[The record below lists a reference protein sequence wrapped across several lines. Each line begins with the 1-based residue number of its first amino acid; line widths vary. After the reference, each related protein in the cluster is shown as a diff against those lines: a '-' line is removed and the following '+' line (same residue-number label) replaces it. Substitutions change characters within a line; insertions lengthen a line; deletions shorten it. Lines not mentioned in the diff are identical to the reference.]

1 MVKIFDLE
9 PGGLKD
15 GGQASLNKEES
26 EKYSKQEALKKEHEE
41 TNKGLAIELRNKI
54 AANMMRVE
62 FPKEVIEEIKEGIEN
77 LNSHPNE
84 EFRNNLENIFKQI
97 GKTFLKKCYGI
108 EKQLKIDF
116 RLYSN
121 HQNIS
126 SSPENRLDYDHKI
139 KALLFTDG
147 GNSFDF
153 QWNSVEL
160 HDHPLR
166 PDNFETVTT
175 EPGVLII
182 YPSYNKINSAPPQE
196 YLDKSPVIEV
206 GIDYEI

>member
-1 MVKIFDLE
+1 MVKVFDLE

-15 GGQASLNKEES
+15 GGQAKLNEEETNRLNKEE
-26 EKYSKQEALKKEHEE
+26 ELKRQHQE

-54 AANMMRVE
+54 ACPMMRVE
-62 FPKEVIEEIKEGIEN
+62 FPKEIIEEIEQGIEN
-77 LNSHPNE
+77 PDEQFRDNLN
-84 EFRNNLENIFKQI
+84 NIFKQI

-116 RLYSN
+116 RLFQPGIEASKEYN
-121 HQNIS
+121 
-126 SSPENRLDYDHKI
+126 HKI

-147 GNSFDF
+147 GNKFDF

-166 PDNFETVTT
+166 PDNFESVTT

-182 YPSYNKINSAPPQE
+182 YPSYNMITPSPPQN
-196 YLDKSPVIEV
+196 YLDESPVIEI

>member
-1 MVKIFDLE
+1 MVKVFDLE

-15 GGQASLNKEES
+15 GGQSKLNEEETNRLNKEE
-26 EKYSKQEALKKEHEE
+26 ELKRQHQE

-54 AANMMRVE
+54 ACPMMRVE
-62 FPKEVIEEIKEGIEN
+62 FPKEIIEEIEQGIEN
-77 LNSHPNE
+77 PDEQFRDNLN
-84 EFRNNLENIFKQI
+84 NIFKQI

-116 RLYSN
+116 RLFQPGIEASKEYN
-121 HQNIS
+121 
-126 SSPENRLDYDHKI
+126 HKI

-147 GNSFDF
+147 GNKFDF

-166 PDNFETVTT
+166 PDNFESVTT

-182 YPSYNKINSAPPQE
+182 YPSYNMITTSPPQN
-196 YLDKSPVIEV
+196 YLDESPVIEI

>member
-1 MVKIFDLE
+1 MVKVFDLE

-15 GGQASLNKEES
+15 GGQAKLNEEETNRLNKEE
-26 EKYSKQEALKKEHEE
+26 ELKRQHQE

-54 AANMMRVE
+54 ACPMMRVE
-62 FPKEVIEEIKEGIEN
+62 FPKEIIEEIEQGIEN
-77 LNSHPNE
+77 PDEQFRDNLN
-84 EFRNNLENIFKQI
+84 NIFKQI
-97 GKTFLKKCYGI
+97 GKTFLKKSYGI

-116 RLYSN
+116 RLFQPGIEASKEYN
-121 HQNIS
+121 
-126 SSPENRLDYDHKI
+126 HKI

-147 GNSFDF
+147 GNKFDF

-166 PDNFETVTT
+166 PDNFESVTT

-182 YPSYNKINSAPPQE
+182 YPSYNMITTSPPQN
-196 YLDKSPVIEV
+196 YLDESPVIEI

>member
-1 MVKIFDLE
+1 MVKVFDLE

-15 GGQASLNKEES
+15 GGQDKLNEEETDRLNKEE
-26 EKYSKQEALKKEHEE
+26 ELKRQHQE
-41 TNKGLAIELRNKI
+41 TNKGLAIELRNKV
-54 AANMMRVE
+54 ACPMMRVE
-62 FPKEVIEEIKEGIEN
+62 FPKEIIEEIEQGIEN
-77 LNSHPNE
+77 PDEQFRDNLN
-84 EFRNNLENIFKQI
+84 NIFKQI

-116 RLYSN
+116 RLFQPGIEASKEYN
-121 HQNIS
+121 
-126 SSPENRLDYDHKI
+126 HKI

-147 GNSFDF
+147 GNKFDF

-166 PDNFETVTT
+166 PDNFESVTT

-182 YPSYNKINSAPPQE
+182 YPSYNMITTSPPQN
-196 YLDKSPVIEV
+196 YLDESPVIEI

>member
-1 MVKIFDLE
+1 MVKVFDLE

-15 GGQASLNKEES
+15 GGQAKLNEEETNRLNKEE
-26 EKYSKQEALKKEHEE
+26 ELNRQHQE

-54 AANMMRVE
+54 ACPMMRVE
-62 FPKEVIEEIKEGIEN
+62 FPKEIIEEIEQGIEN
-77 LNSHPNE
+77 PDEQFRDNLN
-84 EFRNNLENIFKQI
+84 NIFKQI

-116 RLYSN
+116 RLFQPGIEASKEYN
-121 HQNIS
+121 
-126 SSPENRLDYDHKI
+126 HKI

-147 GNSFDF
+147 GNKFDF

-166 PDNFETVTT
+166 PDNFESVTT
-175 EPGVLII
+175 EPGVLRI
-182 YPSYNKINSAPPQE
+182 YPSYNMITTSPPQN
-196 YLDKSPVIEV
+196 YLDESPVIEV

>member
-1 MVKIFDLE
+1 MVKVFDLE

-15 GGQASLNKEES
+15 GGQAKLNEEETNRLNKEE
-26 EKYSKQEALKKEHEE
+26 ELKRQHQE

-54 AANMMRVE
+54 ACPMMRVE
-62 FPKEVIEEIKEGIEN
+62 FPKEIIEEIEQGIEN
-77 LNSHPNE
+77 PDEQFRDNLN
-84 EFRNNLENIFKQI
+84 NIFKQI

-116 RLYSN
+116 RLFQPGIEASKEYN
-121 HQNIS
+121 
-126 SSPENRLDYDHKI
+126 HKI

-147 GNSFDF
+147 GNKFDF

-166 PDNFETVTT
+166 PDNFESVTT
-175 EPGVLII
+175 APGVLII
-182 YPSYNKINSAPPQE
+182 YPSYNMITTSPPQN
-196 YLDKSPVIEV
+196 YLDESPVIEI

>member
-1 MVKIFDLE
+1 MVKVFDLE

-15 GGQASLNKEES
+15 GGQAKLNEEETNRLNKEE
-26 EKYSKQEALKKEHEE
+26 ELKRQHQE

-54 AANMMRVE
+54 ACPMMRVE
-62 FPKEVIEEIKEGIEN
+62 FPKEIIEEIEQGIEN
-77 LNSHPNE
+77 PDEQFRDNLN
-84 EFRNNLENIFKQI
+84 NIFKQI

-116 RLYSN
+116 RLFQPGIEASKEYN
-121 HQNIS
+121 
-126 SSPENRLDYDHKI
+126 HKI

-147 GNSFDF
+147 GNKFDF

-166 PDNFETVTT
+166 PDNFESVTT

-182 YPSYNKINSAPPQE
+182 YPSYVTFNKAPTDD
-196 YLDKSPVIEV
+196 YLEKSPVIEIGV
-206 GIDYEI
+206 DYE

>member
-1 MVKIFDLE
+1 MVKVFDLE
-9 PGGLKD
+9 PGGLKA
-15 GGQASLNKEES
+15 GGKAQLNEEESAKFNKE
-26 EKYSKQEALKKEHEE
+26 QEIREEHEE

-54 AANMMRVE
+54 ACPMMRVE
-62 FPKEVIEEIKEGIEN
+62 FPSEIVEEIKLGITNQTQEFKDN
-77 LNSHPNE
+77 LD
-84 EFRNNLENIFKQI
+84 NIFKQI
-97 GKTFLKKCYGI
+97 GKTFLKKCFTI
-108 EKQLKIDF
+108 EKQLKVDF
-116 RLYSN
+116 RLYGSSDKKYN
-121 HQNIS
+121 H
-126 SSPENRLDYDHKI
+126 KV

-166 PDNFETVTT
+166 PNNFETVTT

-182 YPSYNKINSAPPQE
+182 YPSYNEINTTPPQE

>member
-1 MVKIFDLE
+1 MVKVFDLE

-15 GGQASLNKEES
+15 GGQAKLNEEETNRLNKEE
-26 EKYSKQEALKKEHEE
+26 ELKRQHQE

-54 AANMMRVE
+54 ACPMMRVE
-62 FPKEVIEEIKEGIEN
+62 FPKEIIEEIEQGIEN
-77 LNSHPNE
+77 PDEQFRDNLN
-84 EFRNNLENIFKQI
+84 NIFKQI

-116 RLYSN
+116 RLFQPGIEASKEYN
-121 HQNIS
+121 
-126 SSPENRLDYDHKI
+126 HKI

-147 GNSFDF
+147 GNKFDF
-153 QWNSVEL
+153 QWNSVAL

-166 PDNFETVTT
+166 PDNFESVTT

-182 YPSYNKINSAPPQE
+182 YPSYNMITTSPPQN
-196 YLDKSPVIEV
+196 YLDESPVIEV

>member
-1 MVKIFDLE
+1 MYHTFF
-9 PGGLKD
+9 
-15 GGQASLNKEES
+15 
-26 EKYSKQEALKKEHEE
+26 AL
-41 TNKGLAIELRNKI
+41 A
-54 AANMMRVE
+54 
-62 FPKEVIEEIKEGIEN
+62 F
-77 LNSHPNE
+77 
-84 EFRNNLENIFKQI
+84 
-97 GKTFLKKCYGI
+97 
-108 EKQLKIDF
+108 
-116 RLYSN
+116 
-121 HQNIS
+121 
-126 SSPENRLDYDHKI
+126 I

-206 GIDYEI
+206 GIDYDARAMEKPSDHCPVWLDLNE

>member
-1 MVKIFDLE
+1 MVKVFDLE

-15 GGQASLNKEES
+15 GGQAKLNEEETNRLNKDEE
-26 EKYSKQEALKKEHEE
+26 LKRQHQE

-54 AANMMRVE
+54 ACPMMRVE
-62 FPKEVIEEIKEGIEN
+62 FPKEIIEEIEQGIEN
-77 LNSHPNE
+77 PDEQFRDNLN
-84 EFRNNLENIFKQI
+84 NIFKQI

-116 RLYSN
+116 RLFQPGIEASKEYN
-121 HQNIS
+121 
-126 SSPENRLDYDHKI
+126 HKI

-147 GNSFDF
+147 GNKFDF

-166 PDNFETVTT
+166 PDNFESVTT

-182 YPSYNKINSAPPQE
+182 YPSYNMITTSPPQN
-196 YLDKSPVIEV
+196 YLDESPVIEI

>member
-1 MVKIFDLE
+1 MVKVFDLE

-15 GGQASLNKEES
+15 GGQAKLNEEETNRLNKEE
-26 EKYSKQEALKKEHEE
+26 ELKRQHQE

-54 AANMMRVE
+54 ACPMMRVE
-62 FPKEVIEEIKEGIEN
+62 FPKEIIEEIEQGIEN
-77 LNSHPNE
+77 PDEQFRDNLN
-84 EFRNNLENIFKQI
+84 NIFKQI

-116 RLYSN
+116 RLFQPGIEASKEYN
-121 HQNIS
+121 
-126 SSPENRLDYDHKI
+126 HKI

-147 GNSFDF
+147 GNKFDF

-166 PDNFETVTT
+166 PDNSESVTT

-182 YPSYNKINSAPPQE
+182 YPSYNMITTSPPQN
-196 YLDKSPVIEV
+196 YLDESPVIEV

>member
-1 MVKIFDLE
+1 MVKVFDLE

-15 GGQASLNKEES
+15 GGQAKLNEEATDRLNKEE
-26 EKYSKQEALKKEHEE
+26 ELKKQHEE

-54 AANMMRVE
+54 AAAMMRVE
-62 FPKEVIEEIKEGIEN
+62 FPSEIIEEIEQGIQN
-77 LNSHPNE
+77 PDQQ
-84 EFRNNLENIFKQI
+84 FRDNLENIFKQI
-97 GKTFLKKCYGI
+97 GKTFLKKCYGL

-116 RLYSN
+116 RLYGDN
-121 HQNIS
+121 KNN
-126 SSPENRLDYDHKI
+126 EYDHKI

-147 GNSFDF
+147 GNKFDF
-153 QWNSVEL
+153 QWNTVEL

-182 YPSYNKINSAPPQE
+182 YPSYNKIISSPSQE
-196 YLDKSPVIEV
+196 YLDESPVIEI
-206 GIDYEI
+206 GIDYDW

>member
-1 MVKIFDLE
+1 MVKVFDLE
-9 PGGLKD
+9 PGGLKY
-15 GGQASLNKEES
+15 GRKAKLNEEETNRLNKEES
-26 EKYSKQEALKKEHEE
+26 LKRQHQE

-54 AANMMRVE
+54 ACPMMRVE
-62 FPKEVIEEIKEGIEN
+62 FPKEIIEEIEQGIEN
-77 LNSHPNE
+77 PDEQFRDNLN
-84 EFRNNLENIFKQI
+84 NIFKQI

-116 RLYSN
+116 RLFQPGIEASKEYN
-121 HQNIS
+121 
-126 SSPENRLDYDHKI
+126 HKI

-147 GNSFDF
+147 GNKFDF

-166 PDNFETVTT
+166 PDNFESVTT

-182 YPSYNKINSAPPQE
+182 YPSYNMITTSPPQN
-196 YLDKSPVIEV
+196 YLDESPVIEI

>member
-1 MVKIFDLE
+1 MVKVFDLE

-15 GGQASLNKEES
+15 GGQAKLNEEETNRLNKEE
-26 EKYSKQEALKKEHEE
+26 ELKRQHQE

-54 AANMMRVE
+54 ACPMIRVE
-62 FPKEVIEEIKEGIEN
+62 FPKEIIEEIEQGIEN
-77 LNSHPNE
+77 PDEQFRDNLN
-84 EFRNNLENIFKQI
+84 NIFKQI

-116 RLYSN
+116 RLFQPGIEASKEYN
-121 HQNIS
+121 
-126 SSPENRLDYDHKI
+126 HKI

-147 GNSFDF
+147 GNKFDF

-166 PDNFETVTT
+166 PDNFESVTT

-182 YPSYNKINSAPPQE
+182 YPSYNMITTSPPQN
-196 YLDKSPVIEV
+196 YLDESPVIEV

>member
-1 MVKIFDLE
+1 MVKVFDLE

-15 GGQASLNKEES
+15 GGQAKLNEEETNRFNKEE
-26 EKYSKQEALKKEHEE
+26 ELKRQHQE

-54 AANMMRVE
+54 ACPMMRVE
-62 FPKEVIEEIKEGIEN
+62 FPKEIIEEIEQGIEN
-77 LNSHPNE
+77 PDEQFRDNLN
-84 EFRNNLENIFKQI
+84 NIFKQI

-116 RLYSN
+116 RLYQPGIEASKEYN
-121 HQNIS
+121 HK
-126 SSPENRLDYDHKI
+126 L

-147 GNSFDF
+147 GNKFDF

-166 PDNFETVTT
+166 PDNFESVTT

-182 YPSYNKINSAPPQE
+182 YPSYNMITTSVSYTHLRAHE
-196 YLDKSPVIEV
+196 T
-206 GIDYEI
+206 

>member
-1 MVKIFDLE
+1 MVKVFDLE

-15 GGQASLNKEES
+15 GGQAKLNEEETDRLNKEE
-26 EKYSKQEALKKEHEE
+26 ELKRQHQE
-41 TNKGLAIELRNKI
+41 TNKGLAIELRNKV
-54 AANMMRVE
+54 ACPMMRVE
-62 FPKEVIEEIKEGIEN
+62 FPKEIIEEIEQGIEN
-77 LNSHPNE
+77 PDEQFRDNLN
-84 EFRNNLENIFKQI
+84 NIFKQI

-116 RLYSN
+116 RLFQPGIEASKEYN
-121 HQNIS
+121 
-126 SSPENRLDYDHKI
+126 HKI

-147 GNSFDF
+147 GNKFDF

-166 PDNFETVTT
+166 PDNFESVTT

-182 YPSYNKINSAPPQE
+182 YPSYNMITTSPPQN
-196 YLDKSPVIEV
+196 YLDESPVIEV

>member
-1 MVKIFDLE
+1 MVKVFDLE

-15 GGQASLNKEES
+15 GGQAKLNEEETNRLNKEE
-26 EKYSKQEALKKEHEE
+26 ELKRQHQE

-54 AANMMRVE
+54 ACPMMRVE
-62 FPKEVIEEIKEGIEN
+62 FPKEIIEEIEQGIEN
-77 LNSHPNE
+77 PDEQFRDNLN
-84 EFRNNLENIFKQI
+84 NIFKQI

-116 RLYSN
+116 RLFQPGIEASKEYN
-121 HQNIS
+121 H
-126 SSPENRLDYDHKI
+126 EI

-147 GNSFDF
+147 GNKFDF
-153 QWNSVEL
+153 QWNSVDL

-166 PDNFETVTT
+166 PDNFESVTT

-182 YPSYNKINSAPPQE
+182 YPSYNMITTSPPQN
-196 YLDKSPVIEV
+196 YLDESPVIEV

>member
-1 MVKIFDLE
+1 MVKVFDLE

-15 GGQASLNKEES
+15 GGQAKLNEEETNRLNKEE
-26 EKYSKQEALKKEHEE
+26 ELKRQHQE

-54 AANMMRVE
+54 ACPMMRVE
-62 FPKEVIEEIKEGIEN
+62 FPKEIIEEIEQGIEN
-77 LNSHPNE
+77 PDEQFRDNLN
-84 EFRNNLENIFKQI
+84 NIFKQI

-116 RLYSN
+116 RLFQPGIEASKEYN
-121 HQNIS
+121 
-126 SSPENRLDYDHKI
+126 HKI

-147 GNSFDF
+147 GNKFDF

-182 YPSYNKINSAPPQE
+182 YPSYNMITTSPPQN
-196 YLDKSPVIEV
+196 YLDESPVIEI

>member
-1 MVKIFDLE
+1 MVKVFDLE

-15 GGQASLNKEES
+15 GGQAKLNEEETNRLNKEE
-26 EKYSKQEALKKEHEE
+26 ELKRQHQE
-41 TNKGLAIELRNKI
+41 TNKGLAFELRNKI
-54 AANMMRVE
+54 ACPMMRVE
-62 FPKEVIEEIKEGIEN
+62 FPKEIIEEIEQGIEN
-77 LNSHPNE
+77 PDEQFRDNLN
-84 EFRNNLENIFKQI
+84 NIFKQI

-116 RLYSN
+116 RLFQPGIEASKEYN
-121 HQNIS
+121 
-126 SSPENRLDYDHKI
+126 HKI

-147 GNSFDF
+147 VNKFDF

-166 PDNFETVTT
+166 PDNFESVTT

-182 YPSYNKINSAPPQE
+182 YPSYNMITTSPPQN
-196 YLDKSPVIEV
+196 YLDESPVIEI

>member
-1 MVKIFDLE
+1 MVKVFDLE

-15 GGQASLNKEES
+15 GGQAKLNEEETNRLNKEE
-26 EKYSKQEALKKEHEE
+26 ELKRQHQE
-41 TNKGLAIELRNKI
+41 TNKGLAIELSNKI
-54 AANMMRVE
+54 ACPMMRVE
-62 FPKEVIEEIKEGIEN
+62 FPKEIIEEIEQGIEN
-77 LNSHPNE
+77 PDEQFRDNLN
-84 EFRNNLENIFKQI
+84 NIFKQI

-116 RLYSN
+116 RLFQPGIEASKEYN
-121 HQNIS
+121 
-126 SSPENRLDYDHKI
+126 HKI

-147 GNSFDF
+147 GNKFDF

-166 PDNFETVTT
+166 PDNFESVTT

-182 YPSYNKINSAPPQE
+182 YPSYNMITTSPPQN
-196 YLDKSPVIEV
+196 YLDESPVIEI

>member
-1 MVKIFDLE
+1 MVKVFDLE
-9 PGGLKD
+9 PGGLKA
-15 GGQASLNKEES
+15 GGKAQLNEEETSKFNKE
-26 EKYSKQEALKKEHEE
+26 QEIREEHEE

-54 AANMMRVE
+54 ACPMMRVE
-62 FPKEVIEEIKEGIEN
+62 FPSEILEEIKEGLDN
-77 LNSHPNE
+77 LNSYSNE
-84 EFRNNLENIFKQI
+84 EFKSNLENIFKQI
-97 GKTFLKKCYGI
+97 GKTFLKKSFSI
-108 EKQLKIDF
+108 EKQLKVDF
-116 RLYSN
+116 RLYGSSDKKYN
-121 HQNIS
+121 H
-126 SSPENRLDYDHKI
+126 KV

-166 PDNFETVTT
+166 PNNFETVTT

-182 YPSYNKINSAPPQE
+182 YPSYNEINTTPPQE